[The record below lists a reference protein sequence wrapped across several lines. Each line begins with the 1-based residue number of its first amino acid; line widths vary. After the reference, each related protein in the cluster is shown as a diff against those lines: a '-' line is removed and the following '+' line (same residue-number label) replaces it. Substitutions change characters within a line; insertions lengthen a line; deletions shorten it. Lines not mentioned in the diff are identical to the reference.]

1 VKKVSKQKAL
11 DLITKGAL
19 LVDLR
24 SPVAFR
30 DGTIKGAVNLPFK
43 NFLNKLL
50 AIKATEKVIIFS
62 DKYTDTDIRDVLT
75 YADQLRKIDNIF
87 VSTYSD
93 LL

>member
-1 VKKVSKQKAL
+1 MKKVNKQKAL
-11 DLITKGAL
+11 DLISKGAL

-43 NFLNKLL
+43 NFLNRLL
-50 AIKATEKVIIFS
+50 SIKPTDKVIIFS
-62 DKYTDTDIRDVLT
+62 DKYNDSDVKDVLS
-75 YADQLRKIDNIF
+75 YADQLRKIDNIY
-87 VSTYSD
+87 VTTYNE